1 MPESVEEYLVK
12 DGILKALD
20 RFAEDNLDSVE
31 GLAICWKTKEGI
43 PYILHYYLN
52 EYELTWLLSHSLDM
66 VMHPDL
72 YDVEDKE
79 I

>member
-31 GLAICWKTKEGI
+31 GLAM
-43 PYILHYYLN
+43 LFLQ
-52 EYELTWLLSHSLDM
+52 LSF
-66 VMHPDL
+66 V
-72 YDVEDKE
+72 
-79 I
+79 